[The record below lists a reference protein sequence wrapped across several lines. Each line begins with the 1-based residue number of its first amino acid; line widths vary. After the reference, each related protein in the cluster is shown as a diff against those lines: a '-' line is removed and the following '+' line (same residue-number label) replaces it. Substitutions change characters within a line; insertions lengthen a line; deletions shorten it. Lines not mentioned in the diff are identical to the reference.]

1 MIEVCNQARQQELF
15 LQVQTCPEFLFDIFI
30 AVTASFR
37 FSEVTEL
44 MRDEMPMKMCSIW
57 IRVTQS
63 REEAPEPADTDLC
76 VSVWVCGLWCRGS
89 WSDSSKGRGWLWLCS
104 GCRDTRVALSAARSS
119 PVSLPP
125 SPVKGKSC

>member
-1 MIEVCNQARQQELF
+1 MIEVRNQARQQELF

-44 MRDEMPMKMCSIW
+44 MRDEMPTKMRSVW

-76 VSVWVCGLWCRGS
+76 VRVWVCGLWCRGS

-104 GCRDTRVALSAARSS
+104 GCRDTRMPLRQLRGAPRCLC
-119 PVSLPP
+119 LPP
-125 SPVKGKSC
+125 L